1 VAESVGLM
9 AAYCYI
15 LERINIKSCE
25 HARGMQSPR
34 QGLDRG
40 MQNIRQVFDRGMEN
54 LRQGLDR
61 GMQNI
66 RQVFDRGMEADLTYL
81 KEIVKN

>member
-15 LERINIKSCE
+15 LERINIKSCD
-25 HARGMQSPR
+25 GIIPSIQM
-34 QGLDRG
+34 D
-40 MQNIRQVFDRGMEN
+40 
-54 LRQGLDR
+54 
-61 GMQNI
+61 
-66 RQVFDRGMEADLTYL
+66 ADLTYL